1 MSNNDNPANL
11 EILRMAR
18 EIVHNEYIDA
28 KAQLHNKWLVDA
40 DLLWRSSRMRL
51 VYPPFPPYPTEDV
64 IVARAKVL
72 LNFLSKEETLA
83 EPPVEEQPISIED
96 TSVEVEKFAELPAVD
111 QPVEAPTQV
120 EERQSE
126 SLVEIKPDQSYTE
139 RNKELHG
146 AELEEAVNKN
156 LEEYTKTVV
165 ARRDDYEATTS
176 TRLLPSLLKRID
188 EIKRNWA

>member
-1 MSNNDNPANL
+1 MSNNDTPANL

-28 KAQLHNKWLVDA
+28 KAQLHNKWLNDA
-40 DLLWRSSRMRL
+40 DLLWRTSRMRL

-72 LNFLSKEETLA
+72 LAFLSKEEQPV
-83 EPPVEEQPISIED
+83 EPPVEEQPVSIEEK
-96 TSVEVEKFAELPAVD
+96 SIEVE
-111 QPVEAPTQV
+111 QPVEEIQNNSQNKDGSSV
-120 EERQSE
+120 VIKSE
-126 SLVEIKPDQSYTE
+126 QSYTE
-139 RNKELHG
+139 RNKELSG
-146 AELEEAVNKN
+146 AELEEAVDKN
-156 LEEYTKTVV
+156 LEEYTRTVV

-188 EIKRNWA
+188 EIKRNWAGPNGGAT